1 MEGDPVLSE
10 ALWRHTSLRVGGI
23 ARYWAEPM
31 TLESMRSL
39 VRWAK
44 RQSLRCAVLGG
55 GTNVVFPDAG
65 YDGLVLHTGALRG
78 RSVGEHGSVRV
89 AAGERLAGIAWWAA
103 RQGLSGLEWAAG
115 IPGTIGGAVTMN
127 AGTRDGQ
134 MVERL
139 VSVDWLRADGRV
151 ESVPAAAL
159 GLGYRTSSL
168 QDETNGAI
176 VVAATIALD
185 REDPDRC
192 IARARSTIEER
203 LGKLPLGASA
213 GSIFRNPASGP
224 TAGRLLD
231 DAGCKGLRVGE
242 AVVSSRHANVIVNGG
257 TNNGD
262 DVIELIERMKQRVL
276 DASGIKLEEEVVLYT

>member
-1 MEGDPVLSE
+1 MKRNEP
-10 ALWRHTSLRVGGI
+10 LWRRTSLRVGG
-23 ARYWAEPM
+23 AVAYFAEPSSVDA
-31 TLESMRSL
+31 L
-39 VRWAK
+39 
-44 RQSLRCAVLGG
+44 RQQLAWGHRRGIPVAILCG

-65 YDGLVLHTGALRG
+65 YDGLVIHTGSLRG
-78 RSVGEHGSVRV
+78 RSVEGGAHLRV

-103 RQGLSGLEWAAG
+103 GQGLSGLEWAAG

-127 AGTRDGQ
+127 AGTKDGT
-134 MVERL
+134 MAERL
-139 VSVDWLRADGRV
+139 ISIEWLRADGRV
-151 ESVPAAAL
+151 EAVPAAAL

-176 VVAATIALD
+176 VVSATMALD
-185 REDPDRC
+185 RDDPDRC

-276 DASGIKLEEEVVLYT
+276 EASGIKLEEEVVLYT